1 MAATGQYVLAGVM
14 AGFVFGGVV
23 VVLSTKDGRKPP
35 ETGRA
40 LKLLFS
46 AFFGLAV
53 TAYLFADQAA
63 DTNCLRAQS
72 EEVLTGGLLG
82 TFAIIMIVSL
92 TWLIAAYD
100 LHADGVLRFL
110 RGMIY
115 VASALVV
122 FLLCTSS
129 YTYLAIVRLHGTSNT
144 VLAEMYGIGGLT
156 WLVTVL
162 AESRAPA
169 RLWALVKR
177 RPQPTD
183 PAAGSTLALRGHAVD
198 WCAWVALGYLAV
210 ASFAVSYVL
219 ASSDSLWRRP
229 NLPGVNAAAWF
240 SLVMPL
246 IVLVLASRAL
256 ARGSKPDQ
264 TPGSEL
270 TFPAPRTAE
279 DSPRSMAAISDI
291 PRTAAARTHDTGV
304 GWPAE
309 QTKSRRAD
317 QSSASHHGQTDE

>member
-92 TWLIAAYD
+92 TWLIAAYG
-100 LHADGVLRFL
+100 LHSDGVLRFL
-110 RGMIY
+110 RGLIY
-115 VASALVV
+115 VAAALVV

-129 YTYLAIVRLHGTSNT
+129 YTYLAIVLPHGTSNA
-144 VLAEMYGIGGLT
+144 VLAGMYGLGGLT
-156 WLVTVL
+156 WLIAVVTESL
-162 AESRAPA
+162 AASRLRAEEACHPKPA
-169 RLWALVKR
+169 D
-177 RPQPTD
+177 PT
-183 PAAGSTLALRGHAVD
+183 PASTPDSPVLRGNAVD

-210 ASFAVSYVL
+210 ASITDAYIL
-219 ASSDSLWRRP
+219 ASPDSLWRRP
-229 NLPGVNAAAWF
+229 NLPGVSAAAWF

-246 IVLVLASRAL
+246 VVLALALRAL
-256 ARGSKPDQ
+256 AIDQ
-264 TPGSEL
+264 TSNDEQADLGPQIEEGSPQRV
-270 TFPAPRTAE
+270 TVTANVPRQPTA
-279 DSPRSMAAISDI
+279 D
-291 PRTAAARTHDTGV
+291 DTGL

-309 QTKSRRAD
+309 QSESQRSDRSR
-317 QSSASHHGQTDE
+317 ASHHGQTDA